1 MFYSLKLFW
10 KLVIALIILLVIK
23 FSADYFSPDKSKTYQ
38 KDDIEDDEIQNIFLS
53 SLNNYD
59 ISDKLIENL
68 SNNKNLNFKVRVYS
82 DFPIELILL
91 ELERNFSDKNVTLVA
106 KDSIQNKKSN
116 LKVYSNGEIKLIA
129 EFSIDK
135 SISRNKGKLSFLV
148 KVNDLDKLGKEV
160 IESPEQI
167 SFLIVPNKSFQKN
180 LRLFKDNNKRYY
192 ILINDEI
199 KDLIYKFGKNYS
211 KLQTKNTI
219 YNILRDYEHSNG
231 IFIDSK
237 DGWLDENSIRTIS
250 YELKRNKISLI
261 QTSSLVDLSDM
272 DDDISSRIIEE
283 ISEMQSNEKRN
294 YIITPKQY
302 RNISEIF
309 PSLRKTGYKIVSF
322 NEIF

>member
-1 MFYSLKLFW
+1 MFYFLKLFW

-38 KDDIEDDEIQNIFLS
+38 KDDIEVDEIQNIFLS

-82 DFPIELILL
+82 DVPIELILL

-106 KDSIQNKKSN
+106 KDSIQNNKSN

-160 IESPEQI
+160 IESPEPI

-192 ILINDEI
+192 ILINNEI

-211 KLQTKNTI
+211 KLQTKNSL
-219 YNILRDYEHSNG
+219 YNILRDYDHSDRV
-231 IFIDSK
+231 FINSK
-237 DGWLDENSIRTIS
+237 DGWLAENTIQTIS

-261 QTSSLVDLSDM
+261 QTNSMIDLSDM

-283 ISEMQSNEKRN
+283 ISEMKSNEKRN

-302 RNISEIF
+302 RIISEIF
-309 PSLRKTGYKIVSF
+309 PSLRKTGYKIEGFS
-322 NEIF
+322 